1 MDHDAGETA
10 LITGASRGI
19 GLGIAKRLARHGY
32 ALTISA
38 RDPGRLAE
46 AATILRAAGASD
58 VVAVAADMADPDV
71 SAHLVETHRDRYGS
85 LGVLVLNAGVGTAG
99 GIVDLPLRRFDKT
112 FEVNLRAPFAL
123 LQHALPLL
131 RAAAQQ
137 RPGRGA
143 KVIAM
148 SSITGVY
155 AEAGL
160 AAYGATKAAVLSL
173 VETLNAEESG
183 NGVTATALAPA
194 YVDTDMS
201 AWVSDQIPPASMIR
215 VDDIVEIADALLRLS
230 PSAVINK
237 VIISRAGT
245 SGYSA

>member
-1 MDHDAGETA
+1 MNHAPGDTA

-19 GLGIAKRLARHGY
+19 GLGIAQRLASYGY
-32 ALTISA
+32 GLTISA
-38 RDPGRLAE
+38 RDPKRLAE
-46 AATILRAAGASD
+46 AASTLRTAGASD
-58 VVAVAADMADPDV
+58 VVVVAADMADPDV
-71 SAHLVETHRDRYGS
+71 SADLVEAHRDRYGA

-112 FEVNLRAPFAL
+112 LEVNLRAPFAL
-123 LQHALPLL
+123 LQHALPLM

-183 NGVTATALAPA
+183 HGVTATALAPA

-201 AWVSDQIPPASMIR
+201 TWVSDQIPAASMIR
-215 VDDIVEIADALLRLS
+215 VDDVVEIVDALLRLS
-230 PSAVINK
+230 PSAVVNK
-237 VIISRAGT
+237 VTISRAGT